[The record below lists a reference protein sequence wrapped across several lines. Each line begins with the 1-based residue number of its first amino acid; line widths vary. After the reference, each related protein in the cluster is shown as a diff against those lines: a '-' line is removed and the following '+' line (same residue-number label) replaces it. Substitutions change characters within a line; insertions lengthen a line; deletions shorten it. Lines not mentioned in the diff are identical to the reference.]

1 MKGMVRTALVV
12 SLIAGAAAFP
22 ARADERPSSVLRFN
36 PFSRPDLDGA
46 GASSGKS
53 LASPAAP
60 AWSPVLKATLLAG
73 NDSMANLGGVVLKP
87 GEETH
92 GYRLREVR
100 AREAVF
106 AKDDKLIV
114 LSVDPR
120 EVSR

>member
-1 MKGMVRTALVV
+1 MKGMVRTVLVV
-12 SLIAGAAAFP
+12 TLIAGATSFAAH
-22 ARADERPSSVLRFN
+22 ADERPSSVLRFN
-36 PFSRPDLDGA
+36 PFTRPDLDGA
-46 GASSGKS
+46 QASGGRS

-73 NDSMANLGGVVLKP
+73 NDSLANLGGVVLKA

-92 GYRLREVR
+92 GYRLQQVR

-106 AKDDKLIV
+106 AKDDEVIV

-120 EVSR
+120 EVP